1 MKFNYKLITFT
12 LLLVVVTTLSKLFFS
27 TKLEWSGFSP
37 VIAIALFAGMMVK
50 DKSASFLLPLVSL
63 FISDLA
69 IEGLFRMKLFPFE
82 GLYTYQLLNY
92 TILLFTTL
100 LGWVLKG
107 KNYTSIIGCAVAA
120 PSLFFVL
127 SNFALWATPAQT
139 MYTKDFTG
147 LANCFTAALPFYG
160 HSLVATFVFLP
171 AFLFAFNAI
180 TKREKGLLLA

>member
-1 MKFNYKLITFT
+1 MKFNYKLVSFT
-12 LLLVVVTTLSKLFFS
+12 LLLVVVTTLSKLFLS
-27 TKLEWSGFSP
+27 TKLAWSGFSP
-37 VIAIALFAGMMVK
+37 VIAVALFAGMMVK
-50 DKSASFLLPLVSL
+50 DKSASFILPLLSL

-69 IEGLFRMKLFPFE
+69 IEVLFRMKLFPFE

-100 LGWVLKG
+100 LGWALKG
-107 KNYTSIIGCAVAA
+107 KSYTSIIGGAVAA
-120 PSLFFVL
+120 PTLFFIL

-139 MYTKDFTG
+139 MYTKDVSG

-160 HSLVATFVFLP
+160 HSLVATLFFLP
-171 AFLFAFNAI
+171 VFAFAYNAI